1 MAKGKKK
8 KDSPD
13 SIQIQ
18 NRKARHDYTILE
30 TLEVGIALHGS
41 EVKSI
46 RAGKASLQEGYVRV
60 QGEPLG
66 LFLHSIHVGEY
77 QPAGSVNQHHPT
89 RTRKLLA
96 HKREIRKLLT
106 QVEEKGVTI
115 VPLKMYFRNGY
126 AKLEIGVARGKSRVD
141 KRQDLRKKE
150 HARDIERAM
159 TRKRLG

>member
-8 KDSPD
+8 QPTDSP
-13 SIQIQ
+13 QIL
-18 NRKARHDYTILE
+18 NRKARHDYIILE

-46 RAGKASLQEGYVRV
+46 RAGKASLAEGYVRV
-60 QGEPLG
+60 QAQPLG
-66 LFLHSIHVGEY
+66 LFLHSIHIGEY
-77 QPAGSVNQHHPT
+77 QPAGVLGHHPT

-96 HKREIRKLLT
+96 HKREIRKLVSL
-106 QVEEKGVTI
+106 VDEKGVTV

-126 AKLEIGVARGKSRVD
+126 AKLEIAVARGKSKTD
-141 KRQDLRKKE
+141 KREDLRKRE
-150 HARDIERAM
+150 HQRDIDRAM